1 MKDKDQLHRFIFDN
15 VPVRGEAVQLQA
27 SWKAILDR
35 HEYPP
40 VIRDVLGEAM
50 AATVLLSATI
60 KFLGSITLQIQSDGP
75 VSMLVVQVKTDK
87 TVRAMASYEDEDEEL
102 KPGLKNLFGDAQLV
116 ITIEMDNASERYQG
130 IVELGDKNIA
140 ASLEEYFRSSEQLET
155 KLWLAADEH
164 NVGGFL
170 LQQMPGEPSAD
181 GERDDWN
188 RLVILANTL
197 KDEELKTLPAKDL
210 LQRLYHEDDIR
221 LITPDLVEFSCSC
234 SKEKI
239 EKTLHTLGYEE
250 VKDILDQQGGVGVD
264 CNFCNQR
271 YEFDSIDVE
280 TMFRDG
286 LRIRAPET
294 RH

>member
-15 VPVRGEAVQLQA
+15 VPVRGEIVQLQS
-27 SWKAILDR
+27 SWQSILDR

-60 KFLGSITLQIQSDGP
+60 KFLGSITLQIQSNGP

-87 TVRAMASYEDEDEEL
+87 TVRAMASYEEDEEL
-102 KPGLKNLFGDAQLV
+102 QPGLKNLFGDAQLV
-116 ITIEMDNASERYQG
+116 ITIEMDSAAERYQG

-140 ASLEEYFRSSEQLET
+140 AALEEYFRSSEQLET
-155 KLWLAADEH
+155 RLWLAADEH
-164 NVGGFL
+164 HAGGFL
-170 LQQMPGEPSAD
+170 LQQMPGESSAD

-197 KDEELKTLPAKDL
+197 KDDELKTLSAKEL
-210 LQRLYHEDDIR
+210 LQRLFHEDNIR
-221 LITPDLVEFSCSC
+221 LFTPDLVEFACSC

-250 VKDILDQQGGVGVD
+250 VKDVLDQQGSVGVD
-264 CNFCNQR
+264 CNFCNQH

-280 TMFRDG
+280 TMFTDG
-286 LRIRAPET
+286 VRIYAPET

>member
-1 MKDKDQLHRFIFDN
+1 MKEKDQLYRFMFDSI
-15 VPVRGEAVQLQA
+15 PVRGEVVQLQS
-27 SWKAILDR
+27 SWKAVLDK

-50 AATVLLSATI
+50 AAAVLLSATI

-75 VSMLVVQVKTDK
+75 VSMMVVQVKTDK
-87 TVRAMASYEDEDEEL
+87 SVRAMASYEEDDL
-102 KPGLKNLFGDAQLV
+102 QPGLKNMFGDAQLV
-116 ITIEMDNASERYQG
+116 ITIEMDNATERYQG
-130 IVELGDKNIA
+130 IVELGDKDIA
-140 ASLEEYFRSSEQLET
+140 AALEEYFRSSEQLET

-170 LQQMPGEPSAD
+170 LQQMPGETSAD

-197 KDEELKTLPAKDL
+197 KDEEIKSLPAKEL
-210 LQRLYHEDDIR
+210 LNRLYHEDDIR
-221 LITPDLVEFSCSC
+221 LFSPDEVAFSCTC

-239 EKTLHTLGYEE
+239 EKTLLGLGYKE
-250 VKDILDQQGGVGVD
+250 VKEILTQQGSVGVD

-280 TMFRDG
+280 TMFSDG
-286 LRIRAPET
+286 FRIRAPET